1 MTQHAAQ
8 FIALHGQKSS
18 LILDVGYDTPQIIYW
33 RTKLSEQSTG
43 EMMRALRLRQEAP
56 VSPIVELDLCITPT
70 SGQGFTGLPGLSLH
84 GDTDQWAANPK
95 LKTVTQS
102 NEHSV
107 TLTNVDA
114 ARGVEVVVTIKL
126 DAETDVLT
134 FDTVLNNITEQSIT
148 LDWCAAA
155 TVPTPADFDQII
167 GFEGHWAGEFQQ
179 HSLDQFFGS
188 YVRENRRG
196 KTSHDSYP
204 ALLLHPKTTNQAQG
218 EAYGFHLGWSGNHKI
233 VAEKMAD
240 GRSYVQ
246 MGELLF
252 PGEIVLEKDQS
263 YQTPTLFAS
272 YTDQGL
278 SVLSQ
283 QFHQYVRTHI
293 IRQSVHDKPRPV
305 HYNTWE
311 GIYFNH
317 DVETLKDLAERAAEM
332 GAERFVLDDGWFN
345 GRNDDTAGLGDWYV
359 DKAFYPQGLTPVID
373 HVKAQGLEFGLWFEP
388 EMVNPDSELYRQHP
402 EWVLGNEVS
411 KQIDCRNQLVLDLSR
426 PEVFDY
432 LFERLDSLLT
442 EYDISYVK
450 WDMNRDLNHQGNHSG
465 KPGGHNQIHAVYRL
479 LDKIRETHPQVEVES
494 CASGGG
500 RADYGVLAR
509 TDRVWTSDSNDALE
523 RLKIQNG
530 FSYFLPSEL
539 MGSHVGPRECHITH
553 RTVSMEMRASVTLF
567 GHMGMEMDLRE
578 LTDAE
583 KVELKAMTDLY
594 KQHRALVHSGDL
606 FRLELPAY
614 MNGLGI
620 VARDKTQALF
630 SYSLIACSSA
640 TLPDQYKFAGLEKNS
655 QYKLD
660 IIWPIKNTDKWPKS
674 GLFGFAN
681 HLGAVDG
688 HVFSGELLMQLGM
701 QMPLLTPQSSLLFHL
716 TKV

>member
-1 MTQHAAQ
+1 
-8 FIALHGQKSS
+8 
-18 LILDVGYDTPQIIYW
+18 
-33 RTKLSEQSTG
+33 
-43 EMMRALRLRQEAP
+43 LRLRQEAP
-56 VSPIVELDLCITPT
+56 VSPKEELKLSITPT
-70 SGQGFTGLPGLSLH
+70 SGQGFTGSPGLSLH
-84 GDTDQWAANPK
+84 GDADQWAVNP
-95 LKTVTQS
+95 LL
-102 NEHSV
+102 HSV
-107 TLTNVDA
+107 DQVDA
-114 ARGVEVVVTIKL
+114 QSVVITSVDNARGLSVSVTIRL
-126 DAETDVLT
+126 DEQSDVLT
-134 FDTVLNNITEQSIT
+134 FNTEVTNSAPQAVTI
-148 LDWCAAA
+148 DWCAAA
-155 TVPTPADFDQII
+155 TIATPQDFNQLV

-179 HSLDQFFGS
+179 HSLEQFFGS

-240 GRSYVQ
+240 GRAYVQ

-252 PGEIVLEKDQS
+252 PGEISLDSGQRYQS
-263 YQTPTLFAS
+263 PTLFAS
-272 YTDQGL
+272 YSNEGL
-278 SVLSQ
+278 SALSR
-283 QFHQYVRTHI
+283 QFHRYVRSHI

-311 GIYFNH
+311 GIYFKH
-317 DVETLKDLAERAAEM
+317 DLSTLKDLAQRAAQM
-332 GAERFVLDDGWFN
+332 GAERFVLDDGWFI
-345 GRNDDTAGLGDWYV
+345 GRDDDTAGLGDWFV
-359 DKAFYPQGLTPVID
+359 DKKYYPEGLTPLID

-402 EWVLGNEVS
+402 QWVLGNEIH
-411 KQIDCRNQLVLDLSR
+411 KQVDSRNQLVLDLSR
-426 PEVFDY
+426 PEVFAY
-432 LFERLDSLLT
+432 LYERLHTLLT
-442 EYDISYVK
+442 EYDISYIK

-465 KPGGHNQIHAVYRL
+465 KPGGHNQIHALYRL
-479 LDKIRETHPQVEVES
+479 LDTLRGAHPNVEIES

-500 RADYGVLAR
+500 RADYGILAR

-553 RTVSMEMRASVTLF
+553 RTVSMEMRASVSLF

-583 KVELKAMTDLY
+583 KTELKAMTDLY

-606 FRLELPAY
+606 FRLELPPY

-620 VARDKTQALF
+620 VAEDKTQALF
-630 SYSLIACSSA
+630 SCSLVACSHAS
-640 TLPDQYKFAGLEKNS
+640 LPDQYLFSGLDKETL
-655 QYKLD
+655 YKVD
-660 IIWPIKNTDKWPKS
+660 IIWPIKNVDKWPKS
-674 GLFGFAN
+674 ILFGFTN

-688 HVFSGELLMQLGM
+688 HTFSGEILMQLGL
-701 QMPLLTPQSSLLFHL
+701 QLPLLTPQSSLIFHL

>member
-1 MTQHAAQ
+1 MTQPATQ
-8 FIALHGQKSS
+8 FLALHGLNSS
-18 LILDVGYDTPQIIYW
+18 LILDVGNGAPQIIYW
-33 RTKLSEQSTG
+33 RAKLSAKTTG
-43 EMMRALRLRQEAP
+43 EMMRVLRLRQEAP
-56 VSPIVELDLCITPT
+56 VSSKEELKISITPT
-70 SGQGFTGLPGLSLH
+70 SGQGFTGSPGLSVH
-84 GDTDQWAANPK
+84 GNADQWAVNP
-95 LKTVTQS
+95 LL
-102 NEHSV
+102 HSV
-107 TLTNVDA
+107 AQPDAHSVVITSVDVAREINVT
-114 ARGVEVVVTIKL
+114 VTIKL
-126 DAETDVLT
+126 DEKSDVLT
-134 FDTVLNNITEQSIT
+134 FSTQVTNNSPQAVTV
-148 LDWCAAA
+148 DWCAAA
-155 TVPTPADFDQII
+155 TIATPQDFNQII

-179 HSLDQFFGS
+179 HSLEQFFGS

-204 ALLLHPKTTNQAQG
+204 ALLLHPKSTNQAQG

-240 GRSYVQ
+240 GRAYVQ

-252 PGEIVLEKDQS
+252 PGEISLASGQS
-263 YQTPTLFAS
+263 YQSPTLFAS
-272 YTDQGL
+272 YSDQGL
-278 SVLSQ
+278 SALSR
-283 QFHQYVRTHI
+283 QFHRYVRRHI

-311 GIYFNH
+311 GIYFKH
-317 DVETLKDLAERAAEM
+317 DLATLKDLAQRAAQM

-345 GRNDDTAGLGDWYV
+345 GRDDDTAGLGDWYV
-359 DKAFYPQGLTPVID
+359 DKKYYPEGLTPLID

-402 EWVLGNEVS
+402 QWVLGNEID
-411 KQIDCRNQLVLDLSR
+411 KQVDSRNQLVLDLSR
-426 PEVFDY
+426 SEVFAY
-432 LFERLDSLLT
+432 LYERLHTLLT
-442 EYDISYVK
+442 EYDISYIK

-465 KPGGHNQIHAVYRL
+465 KPGGHNQIHALYRL
-479 LDKIRETHPQVEVES
+479 LDNLRAAHPNVEIES

-500 RADYGVLAR
+500 RADYGILAR

-530 FSYFLPSEL
+530 FSYFLPAQL

-583 KVELKAMTDLY
+583 KIELKAMTDLY
-594 KQHRALVHSGDL
+594 KQHRELVHSGEL

-614 MNGLGI
+614 INGLGI
-620 VARDKTQALF
+620 VAEDKSQGLF
-630 SYSLIACSSA
+630 SCSFVACSKAS
-640 TLPDQYKFAGLEKNS
+640 LPDQYLFSGLAKETL
-655 QYKLD
+655 YKLD
-660 IIWPIKNTDKWPKS
+660 IIWPIKNGQKWPKS
-674 GLFGFAN
+674 VLFGFAN

-688 HVFSGELLMQLGM
+688 HTFSGEILMQLGL
-701 QMPLLTPQSSLLFHL
+701 QLPLLTPQSSLIFHL